1 MTATRIV
8 VVRHGQAE
16 SNVPPLWTSAHH
28 GYPLTELGHEQAR
41 AAGESLRDR
50 GVVAVYASRI
60 QRAQQTAA
68 AIADIVGLE
77 PQSLPGVEEIDVGVH
92 EGGHNDEVGPIAIEV
107 FSRWWRDGDLDHG
120 FEGGETGRSIATRMR
135 SALDQVA
142 DARSGGPSVVVS
154 HGGVMAVGLTEMC
167 PELTPA
173 FVSEHFLP
181 NTGVVELVRDATG
194 WHCLSWDDLVPA

>member
-1 MTATRIV
+1 MTATRVI

-28 GYPLTELGHEQAR
+28 GYPLTELGREQAR

-68 AIADIVGLE
+68 AIAECLGIE
-77 PQSLPGVEEIDVGVH
+77 PRTLPGVEEIDVGVH
-92 EGGHNDEVGPIAIEV
+92 EGGHNDDVGPIAIEV
-107 FSRWWRDGDLDHG
+107 FGRWWREGDLDHG
-120 FEGGETGRSIATRMR
+120 FEGGETGRAIATRMR
-135 SALDQVA
+135 TALDEVSSA
-142 DARSGGPSVVVS
+142 HAGAASVVVS

-181 NTGVVELVRDATG
+181 NTGVVELERGDDG
-194 WHCLSWDDLVPA
+194 WRCVSWDGLDPA